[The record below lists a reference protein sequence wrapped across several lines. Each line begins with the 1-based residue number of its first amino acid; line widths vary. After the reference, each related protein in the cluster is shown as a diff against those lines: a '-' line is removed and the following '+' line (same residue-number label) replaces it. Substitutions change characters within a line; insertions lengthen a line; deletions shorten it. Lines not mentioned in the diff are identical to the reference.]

1 MKRFIL
7 TPTAR
12 RDLNAIWDYLCEQ
25 VNERLA
31 NRILAELYD
40 AIQLLAEN
48 PGFGHTRADVYDPNY
63 RFWSVHRYVIAYRTD
78 LKPLT
83 VARVV
88 HGARDFKKL
97 FQ

>member
-1 MKRFIL
+1 MKRFFI

-12 RDLNAIWDYLCEQ
+12 RDLNAIWDYLCEK

-31 NRILAELYD
+31 NRILAELHD
-40 AIQLLAEN
+40 AIQMLAEN
-48 PGFGHTRADVYDPNY
+48 PGFGHSRADVDDPRY
-63 RFWSVHRYVIAYRTD
+63 RFWSVRRYVIAYRTD
-78 LKPLT
+78 LKPFT

-97 FQ
+97 FE